1 MYCSNCANE
10 VSDKALACP
19 SCGFQI
25 STPTDISTKKIIVGI
40 TALLWGAMGVHKF
53 ILGYKKEGLILLSVS
68 VLSLFMLAII
78 PAIIGWIEGITYLC
92 KSNEE
97 FERIYIKGKRSWF

>member
-19 SCGFQI
+19 SCGFQL
-25 STPTDISTKKIIVGI
+25 SAPRDIATKKLIAGI
-40 TALLWGAMGVHKF
+40 AGMLWGSMGVHKF
-53 ILGYKKEGLILLSVS
+53 ILGYKKEGLILLLVS
-68 VLSLFMLAII
+68 VLSLFMLAVI
-78 PAIIGWIEGITYLC
+78 PFIIGWIEGIIYLC
-92 KSNEE
+92 KSTEE